1 MSAALVRHRITS
13 DEWER
18 MARAGVF
25 EGNRRLEL
33 LDGEAVEKMAVG
45 FDHSWVVTFFT
56 YFFSVLTRSEQAW
69 LLVQNPVRISEY
81 WTPEPDVALVRWQW
95 GPTAAGHPTPTDT
108 LLLVEVA
115 DSSYEIDRDV
125 KLPQYARAGVTE
137 VWLANIPLR
146 RMEVYRDPQG
156 DAYRYVRPA
165 GAGETVAPLA
175 FPDLRVN
182 VDDVFA
188 RVGAQG

>member
-1 MSAALVRHRITS
+1 MSAAVVRHRITS

-33 LDGEAVEKMAVG
+33 LDGEAVEKVAVG
-45 FDHSWVVTFFT
+45 FDHSWVVSFFA
-56 YFFSVLTRSEQAW
+56 FLFSSLAHQQRAW
-69 LLVQNPVRISEY
+69 VMTQSPARIVEF
-81 WTPEPDVALVRWQW
+81 WTPEPDVMLVCWQW
-95 GPTAAGHPTPTDT
+95 QVTAAGHPTPTDI

-137 VWLANIPLR
+137 VWIANIPAR
-146 RMEVYRDPQG
+146 RLEIYREPQG
-156 DAYRYVRPA
+156 DTYQSLQMA
-165 GAGETVAPLA
+165 GAGAAVAPLA
-175 FPDLRVN
+175 FPELLVAVN
-182 VDDVFA
+182 DVFA
-188 RVGAQG
+188 RVGTQG